1 MDLPSPAL
9 VRFHLHVGARLALR
23 VLAPVVAFACGAAG
37 FFEKDFLRNLSTTL
51 FTGGSSGLLVAAAAL
66 GVAGTAAPRVC
77 RGLSGWVR
85 HLPASGVAH
94 RRAAT
99 LAVAVAQLPL
109 WAGLAGLASLAV
121 VGRAALATVILGLA
135 GTTLAA
141 AVATVPA
148 RRSLVTRALALPA
161 AALTASGHLL
171 PIAAGFVLLVA
182 ADALAGSIGRV
193 GGSAGAR
200 APRRREG
207 SARLFEARIAW
218 RALGWKLGEAYV
230 VALLPVGA
238 AALFVANNRA
248 ELPPRYVLLAAILGG
263 GVSLVL
269 FLAETGEA
277 LAARRPAWPWL
288 RSLPGSAAERVR
300 RDALF
305 LTAHALPLLAGAAW
319 ISPKALLPLAGALPF
334 LAALTAGALRR
345 APERRTGAAGEILL
359 QGGLAAALLALL
371 PWLAL
376 LLLPLTLPILAAA
389 ATRERRQKVSRW
401 LELHHLAV
409 GDPQSWSAS

>member
-9 VRFHLHVGARLALR
+9 VRFHLQVGARLALR

-37 FFEKDFLRNLSTTL
+37 FFEKDFLRNLAATL
-51 FTGGSSGLLVAAAAL
+51 FTGGSSGLLVAAAAY
-66 GVAGTAAPRVC
+66 GVAATASPRIC
-77 RGLSGWVR
+77 RGLSGWMR
-85 HLPASGVAH
+85 HLPVSGIAH

-99 LAVAVAQLPL
+99 LAVAVAQVPL
-109 WAGLAGLASLAV
+109 WAGLAGLASLV
-121 VGRAALATVILGLA
+121 VSGRGLGTVILGLA

-141 AVATVPA
+141 AVATVPSQ
-148 RRSLVTRALALPA
+148 RSLLTLALALPA
-161 AALTASGHLL
+161 AALTAGGRLA
-171 PIAAGFVLLVA
+171 PIAAGFALLVL
-182 ADALAGSIGRV
+182 ADALALGIGGTSRAA
-193 GGSAGAR
+193 GG
-200 APRRREG
+200 RRRKGRKEG

-230 VALLPVGA
+230 VALLPIGA

-248 ELPPRYVLLAAILGG
+248 ELSPRYVLLAALLGG

-300 RDALF
+300 SDALF
-305 LTAHALPLLAGAAW
+305 LAAHASPLIAVAAW
-319 ISPKALLPLAGALPF
+319 ISPRTLLPLAGTLPL
-334 LAALTAGALRR
+334 LAALTASALRR

-376 LLLPLTLPILAAA
+376 LFLPLTLPVLAAA
-389 ATRERRQKVSRW
+389 ASRERRQKVSRW
-401 LELHHLAV
+401 LELHHLAA

>member
-1 MDLPSPAL
+1 MDFPSPAL
-9 VRFHLHVGARLALR
+9 VRFHLQVGARLALR
-23 VLAPVVAFACGAAG
+23 VLAPIVAFACGAAG
-37 FFEKDFLRNLSTTL
+37 FFEKDFLRNLAATL
-51 FTGGSSGLLVAAAAL
+51 FTGGSSGLLMAAAAY
-66 GVAGTAAPRVC
+66 GVAATAAPRIC
-77 RGLSGWVR
+77 RGLSGWMR
-85 HLPASGVAH
+85 HLPASGIAH

-99 LAVAVAQLPL
+99 LAVAVAQVPL
-109 WAGLAGLASLAV
+109 WAGLAGLASLV
-121 VGRAALATVILGLA
+121 VSGTALATVILGLA
-135 GTTLAA
+135 GTTLAT
-141 AVATVPA
+141 AVATVPS
-148 RRSLVTRALALPA
+148 RRSLLTLALALPA
-161 AALTASGHLL
+161 AALTAGGRLA
-171 PIAAGFVLLVA
+171 PIAAGFVLLVL
-182 ADALAGSIGRV
+182 ADALAGPI
-193 GGSAGAR
+193 AATKTAR
-200 APRRREG
+200 APHRQGQREG

-230 VALLPVGA
+230 VALLPTGA

-248 ELPPRYVLLAAILGG
+248 ELSPRYVLLVALLGG
-263 GVSLVL
+263 GLSLVL
-269 FLAETGEA
+269 FFAETGEA

-300 RDALF
+300 KDALF
-305 LTAHALPLLAGAAW
+305 LALHAFPLIAVAAG
-319 ISPKALLPLAGALPF
+319 ISPRAFLPLAGTLPL
-334 LAALTAGALRR
+334 LAALTASALRR

-401 LELHHLAV
+401 LELHHLAA

>member
-1 MDLPSPAL
+1 MPRTALPL
-9 VRFHLHVGARLALR
+9 VLFHLRVGARLALR

-37 FFEKDFLRNLSTTL
+37 FFEKDFLRNLSAIL
-51 FTGGSSGLLVAAAAL
+51 FTGRGSSGLLLAAISL
-66 GVAGTAAPRVC
+66 GVASTAAPRIC
-77 RGLSGWVR
+77 RGLTGWVR

-109 WAGLAGLASLAV
+109 LVGLAGLASLAV
-121 VGRAALATVILGLA
+121 KGRATLAVTILGLA
-135 GTTLAA
+135 GTTLATAVA
-141 AVATVPA
+141 AVPA
-148 RRSLVTRALALPA
+148 QRSLLTRGLALPA
-161 AALTASGHLL
+161 AALTASSHGLW
-171 PIAAGFVLLVA
+171 IAAGFVLLLVADVA
-182 ADALAGSIGRV
+182 AGPLGRTTT
-193 GGSAGAR
+193 GHP
-200 APRRREG
+200 PRRRGAG
-207 SARLFEARIAW
+207 SARFFEARIAW
-218 RALGWKLGEAYV
+218 RALGWKLAEAYV
-230 VALLPVGA
+230 AGLLPVGA

-248 ELPPRYVLLAAILGG
+248 ELASRHVLLAALLGG
-263 GVSLVL
+263 GVGLVL
-269 FLAETGEA
+269 FLAQTGEA

-305 LTAHALPLLAGAAW
+305 LAAHALPLLAVAAW
-319 ISPKALLPLAGALPF
+319 IDPHAALPLAGALPC

-376 LLLPLTLPILAAA
+376 LLLPLTLPVLAAA
-389 ATRERRQKVSRW
+389 ANRERRQKVSRW
-401 LELHHLAV
+401 LELHHLAA
-409 GDPQSWSAS
+409 GDPQSWSTS

>member
-1 MDLPSPAL
+1 MPFTAFPL
-9 VRFHLHVGARLALR
+9 VRFHLRVGARLALR

-37 FFEKDFLRNLSTTL
+37 FFEKDFLRNLSAIL
-51 FTGGSSGLLVAAAAL
+51 FTGRGSSGLLVAAISL
-66 GVAGTAAPRVC
+66 GVAGTAAPRIC
-77 RGLSGWVR
+77 RGLAGWVR

-99 LAVAVAQLPL
+99 LAVAVAQLPFL
-109 WAGLAGLASLAV
+109 IGLAGLASLAV
-121 VGRAALATVILGLA
+121 KDRATLATVILGLA
-135 GTTLAA
+135 GTTLAT

-148 RRSLVTRALALPA
+148 RRSLLTRVLALPA
-161 AALTASGHLL
+161 AALTASGHGVW
-171 PIAAGFVLLVA
+171 IAAGFILLLA
-182 ADALAGSIGRV
+182 ADAAAGPLGRPA
-193 GGSAGAR
+193 SARHPRAR
-200 APRRREG
+200 GEEDP
-207 SARLFEARIAW
+207 RLFEARIAW
-218 RALGWKLGEAYV
+218 RALGWKLAEAYV
-230 VALLPVGA
+230 AGLLPVGA

-248 ELPPRYVLLAAILGG
+248 ELSSRHVLLAALLGG
-263 GVSLVL
+263 GVGLVL

-300 RDALF
+300 TDALF
-305 LTAHALPLLAGAAW
+305 LAAHALPLLAVAAW
-319 ISPKALLPLAGALPF
+319 IDPRAALPLAGALPC

-401 LELHHLAV
+401 LELHHLAA